1 MYHDLQV
8 TRLRTLVAVVEC
20 GGFRRAAVTLHITQP
35 AVSQQIRQLESLIQ
49 GPVFTS
55 TGRNLQLSVRG
66 EELLGYARRVVALN
80 DEAVDRLMPRTGTT
94 RLSIGIED
102 QLAEALPEFL
112 RLLSVSLPEAQVSV
126 RTGPSESLASQVT
139 TGQIDLALLF
149 RWQTPETIAGEEEL
163 GRIRMAWFGQPVH
176 GTEAGLPL
184 ALFTEPCILRGQ
196 LVDALDASGIS
207 WRISY
212 EGAELVGLRAA
223 VKAGLG
229 LACLVDNGD
238 DLWGLPRAAKLGLP
252 SPPGPIPVMMAL
264 PAGATSSGVPAIV
277 KKAFRQALDGYPF
290 AEIRSA
296 SNSGPLELVTRS

>member
-20 GGFRRAAVTLHITQP
+20 GGFRRAAAILHITQS
-35 AVSQQIRQLESLIQ
+35 AVSQQIRQLESFIQ

-55 TGRNLQLSVRG
+55 TGHNLQLSVRG

-80 DEAVDRLMPRTGTT
+80 DEVVDRLMPRTNRT
-94 RLSIGIED
+94 RISIGVVD

-112 RLLSVSLPEAQVSV
+112 RLLSASLPGAQVSV
-126 RTGPSESLASQVT
+126 RTGPSPALSSQVT
-139 TGQIDLALLF
+139 SGQLDLALLF
-149 RWQTPETIAGEEEL
+149 RWPTPEAVAGEEEL
-163 GRIRMAWFGQPVH
+163 GRIRMAWFGRPVH

-184 ALFTEPCILRGQ
+184 ALFTEPCILRGR

-212 EGAELVGLRAA
+212 EGAEFVGLRAA

-229 LACLVDNGD
+229 LACLVANGD

-252 SPPGPIPVMMAL
+252 SPPGPIPMMMAL
-264 PAGATSSGVPAIV
+264 PAGATTSGVHAIV
-277 KKAFRQALDGYPF
+277 KKAFRRALDGYPF
-290 AEIRSA
+290 AETGSA
-296 SNSGPLELVTRS
+296 SISEPLELVAR

>member
-20 GGFRRAAVTLHITQP
+20 GGFRRAAATLHITQS
-35 AVSQQIRQLESLIQ
+35 AVSQQIRQLEGFIR

-55 TGRNLQLSVRG
+55 TGHNLQLSVRG

-80 DEAVDRLMPRTGTT
+80 DEAVDRLMPRTGRT
-94 RLSIGIED
+94 RISIGVVD

-112 RLLSVSLPEAQVSV
+112 RLLSAGLPGAQVSV
-126 RTGPSESLASQVT
+126 RTGPSQSLSSQVA
-139 TGQIDLALLF
+139 TGQLDLALLF
-149 RWQTPETIAGEEEL
+149 RWPTPETVAGEEEL
-163 GRIRMAWFGQPVH
+163 GRIRMAWFGRPVH

-184 ALFTEPCILRGQ
+184 ALFTEPCILRGR

-207 WRISY
+207 WRTSY
-212 EGAELVGLRAA
+212 EGAEFVGLRAA

-229 LACLVDNGD
+229 LACLVANGD

-264 PAGATSSGVPAIV
+264 PAGATTSGVHGIV
-277 KKAFRQALDGYPF
+277 KKAFRRALDGYPF
-290 AEIRSA
+290 AEIGSA
-296 SNSGPLELVTRS
+296 PITEPLELVAR

>member
-20 GGFRRAAVTLHITQP
+20 GGFRRAAATLHITQS
-35 AVSQQIRQLESLIQ
+35 AVSQQIRQLESFIQ

-55 TGRNLQLSVRG
+55 TGHNLQLSVRG

-80 DEAVDRLMPRTGTT
+80 DEVVDRLMPRTGRT
-94 RLSIGIED
+94 RISIGVVN

-112 RLLSVSLPEAQVSV
+112 RLLSASLPGAQVSV
-126 RTGPSESLASQVT
+126 RTGSSQALSDQVT
-139 TGQIDLALLF
+139 SGQLDLALLF
-149 RWQTPETIAGEEEL
+149 RWPTPEAVAGEEEL
-163 GRIRMAWFGQPVH
+163 GRIRMAWFGRPVH

-184 ALFTEPCILRGQ
+184 ALFTEPCILRGR

-212 EGAELVGLRAA
+212 EGAEFVGLRAA

-229 LACLVDNGD
+229 LACLVANGD

-264 PAGATSSGVPAIV
+264 PAGATTSGVHAMV
-277 KKAFRQALDGYPF
+277 KKAFRRALDGYPF
-290 AEIRSA
+290 AGTGSA
-296 SNSGPLELVTRS
+296 SISEPLELVAR

>member
-1 MYHDLQV
+1 M
-8 TRLRTLVAVVEC
+8 
-20 GGFRRAAVTLHITQP
+20 TLHITQP
-35 AVSQQIRQLESLIQ
+35 AVSQQIRQLESFIQ

-94 RLSIGIED
+94 RISIGVVD

-112 RLLSVSLPEAQVSV
+112 RLLSASLPEAQVSV
-126 RTGPSESLASQVT
+126 QSGPSELLASQVA
-139 TGQIDLALLF
+139 TGQLDLALLF
-149 RWQTPETIAGEEEL
+149 RWQTQEAVTTEEEL
-163 GRIRMAWFGQPVH
+163 GRIRLAWFGQPVH
-176 GTEAGLPL
+176 GTEDGLPV

-212 EGAELVGLRAA
+212 EGAEFVGLRAA

-229 LACLVDNGD
+229 LACLVANGD
-238 DLWGLPRAAKLGLP
+238 DLWGLPKAAKKLGLP
-252 SPPGPIPVMMAL
+252 SPPDPIPVTMAL
-264 PAGATSSGVPAIV
+264 PAGATTSGVPAIV
-277 KKAFRQALDGYPF
+277 KKTFRQALDGYPF
-290 AEIRSA
+290 AEIASA
-296 SNSGPLELVTRS
+296 SNSEPIA